1 MQGDKLGSRPGWQNW
16 RGSISGMLSAE
27 LLTGQRGLLCKCE
40 GNNNKNGFCQN
51 RKIIRTISILQKI
64 YLAEVNCISRE
75 LKACTNCTQNSTSK
89 QSRDTPT
96 MGVQKE
102 PLLFLLPTS
111 QNTPSYLTLHPLSA
125 SLRRGGPL
133 LCQLLI
139 SPGSDST
146 FPHRKTLSILMAQ
159 GGTATGSQEVS
170 GTATL
175 MRFSLIP

>member
-40 GNNNKNGFCQN
+40 GNSNKNGFCQN
-51 RKIIRTISILQKI
+51 RKIIRTISTLQKI